1 MPMSNRTTTRGLL
14 MTALLGLSLGACSF
28 SYSSGSSSSS
38 SPNRSNAGKP
48 VHRTSSGSSGKS
60 TGKPIPR
67 SDSGSGKSIGKAD
80 PKPTPPTRADDTVHP
95 PTRTQPDDPAPP
107 KRTKVA
113 PKRTKVPPSR
123 TPTTDDDGTVEAG
136 TNQALP
142 ASNDIKAKT
151 KSDNPSASGKLVA
164 PH

>member
-1 MPMSNRTTTRGLL
+1 MATSNRTTTRGILI
-14 MTALLGLSLGACSF
+14 TALLGLSLGACSF

-38 SPNRSNAGKP
+38 SPNHANAGKP
-48 VHRTSSGSSGKS
+48 VHRSNSSSGKS

-80 PKPTPPTRADDTVHP
+80 PKPTPPTKADDTVHP
-95 PTRTQPDDPAPP
+95 PTRTKPDEPAPP
-107 KRTKVA
+107 HRTKVA

-123 TPTTDDDGTVEAG
+123 TPTEDDGTVEAG

-151 KSDNPSASGKLVA
+151 KGDNPSASGKLVA